1 MKILILTPALP
12 YPAHQGGALRN
23 QGIIRGLAAAGH
35 EISLLSFSDDSVGDW
50 TPLYSWCRQ
59 IKVIPAPPRS
69 LRDRLHDLFVTGQPD
84 LAQRL
89 LSNDFRTQLIE
100 LLNSERFDIVQIEGL
115 ELGIYLRVIQ
125 EYQPEARI
133 VYDAHNAEHML
144 QQGIA
149 NVERASPVKLPGAIY
164 SQIQARRIRQF
175 EREVC
180 QQADAVIAVSEDDAR
195 SLSAFRPDRTVFVVP
210 NGIFVDAYT
219 VEEPPPALGDHVLV
233 FTGKMDYRPNV
244 DAMRWFVGAILPR
257 IRERVPDARLYIVG
271 QKPHTS
277 LHQLRSVDGVEI
289 TGWVARV
296 QPFLSAAHVYIA
308 PLRMGSGTRLKILEA
323 MASGKPVVATSAAAA
338 GLNPETRS
346 ALIIADDPAN
356 FAERTAALL
365 QDPVE
370 QQRLGALAR
379 QQVSM
384 HYDWSALI
392 PCLSRVHAQLVG
404 STRG

>member
-1 MKILILTPALP
+1 VKILILTPALP

-35 EISLLSFSDDSVGDW
+35 EIVLLSFSDESVGDW
-50 TPLYSWCRQ
+50 TPLYSWCRRVE
-59 IKVIPAPPRS
+59 VIPVPPRS
-69 LRDRLHDLFVTGQPD
+69 LRDRLRDLLVTGQPD

-89 LSNDFRTQLIE
+89 ISNDFRTRLIE

-115 ELGIYLRVIQ
+115 ELGIYLRVIR
-125 EYQPEARI
+125 ESQPTARI
-133 VYDAHNAEHML
+133 VYDAHNAEYML

-149 NVERASPVKLPGAIY
+149 AVERASLVKLPGAIY
-164 SQIQARRIRQF
+164 SQIQAGRIRQF

-195 SLSAFRPDRTVFVVP
+195 SLSLFRPDRTVFVVP
-210 NGIFVDAYT
+210 NGIFVEAYA
-219 VEEPPPALGDHVLV
+219 VEAPPKLGDHVLV

-289 TGWVARV
+289 TGWVAQV

-338 GLNPETRS
+338 GLNAETRA
-346 ALIIADDPAN
+346 ALIIADDPDS

-365 QDPVE
+365 QDPSE

-379 QQVSM
+379 QQVRA

-392 PCLSRVHAQLVG
+392 PCLSQVHAQLIG
-404 STRG
+404 SPRG